1 MIEKAILVAILLAS
15 RAFDVPAHLIAAVID
30 QESGFNVHA
39 LGDKDEEGQPHSY
52 GLMQLNLEGA
62 GYGYLPDQLL
72 DSYFNIM
79 VGTEYLRACMNAF
92 PNNLRLAI
100 SAYNQ
105 GIGGASEKGWG
116 ANRTYVLNVLNLMSK
131 YENQLKVP

>member
-1 MIEKAILVAILLAS
+1 MIEKAILLAIMLAS

-30 QESGFNVHA
+30 QESGFNFHA
-39 LGDKDEEGQPHSY
+39 LGDKDKEGVPHSY

-62 GYGYLPDQLL
+62 GYGYDPDMLL
-72 DSYFNIM
+72 NPVFNIM
-79 VGTEYLRACMNAF
+79 VGTEYLKACMNAF

-116 ANRTYVLNVLNLMSK
+116 ANRTYVLNVLSLMSR
-131 YENQLKVP
+131 YEKELTK

>member
-1 MIEKAILVAILLAS
+1 MIEKAILLTILLAS

-30 QESGFNVHA
+30 QESGFNVNS
-39 LGDKDEEGQPHSY
+39 LGDRDTGHIPHSF
-52 GLMQLNLEGA
+52 GLMQVNDKGA
-62 GYGYLPDQLL
+62 GFGYTPDMLL
-72 DSYFNIM
+72 NPVFNIM

-131 YENQLKVP
+131 YEKEIK

>member
-30 QESGFNVHA
+30 AESGFNVLA
-39 LGDKDEEGQPHSY
+39 LGDYDNNKAPHAFS
-52 GLMQLNLEGA
+52 LMQVNDKGA
-62 GYGYLPDQLL
+62 GYGYTADQLL
-72 DSYFNIM
+72 DPYFNIM

>member
-1 MIEKAILVAILLAS
+1 MIEKAILLAILLAS

-30 QESGFNVHA
+30 QESGFNVNA
-39 LGDKDEEGQPHSY
+39 LGDYDEDKIAHSFS
-52 GLMQLNLEGA
+52 LMQVNDKGA
-62 GYGYLPDQLL
+62 GHGYTPDMLL
-72 DSYFNIM
+72 NPAFNIM
-79 VGTEYLRACMNAF
+79 VGTEYLKACMNAF

-116 ANRTYVLNVLNLMSK
+116 ANRTYVLNVLSLMSK
-131 YENQLKVP
+131 YEEELK

>member
-1 MIEKAILVAILLAS
+1 MIEKAILLAILLAS
-15 RAFDVPAHLIAAVID
+15 RAFDVPAHLITAVID
-30 QESGFNVHA
+30 QESGFNVNA
-39 LGDKDEEGQPHSY
+39 LGDYDVDKLPQSF
-52 GLMQLNLEGA
+52 GLMQLNLKGA

-72 DSYFNIM
+72 DPYFNIM
-79 VGTEYLRACMNAF
+79 VGTEYLKACRNAF
-92 PNNLRLAI
+92 PNNMRLAI

-131 YENQLKVP
+131 YEKEMKVP

>member
-1 MIEKAILVAILLAS
+1 MLEKAILLAILLAS

-30 QESGFNVHA
+30 QESGFNVNA
-39 LGDKDEEGQPHSY
+39 QGDKDSEGVYHSF

-72 DSYFNIM
+72 DPYFNIM
-79 VGTEYLRACMNAF
+79 VGTEYLKACRNAF
-92 PNNLRLAI
+92 PNNMRLAI
-100 SAYNQ
+100 SAYNP

-131 YENQLKVP
+131 YEKEVLK